1 MPDFPKLDEC
11 LLSHLGAGDWRVL
24 GRRLKPLTLL
34 HQELLRIAGSP
45 LVTGGQML
53 LPDLDLAAQIGS
65 RTPEAAARWLAR
77 PKSQRW
83 GKLRAL
89 WLVLTHGWRV
99 QRSWEAL
106 RTWQESCVGAP
117 EMLNKERVGE
127 GGVPFQRD
135 APQLLDVWAKLSEAG
150 FPARE
155 VVHEWPA
162 GLAHWLYE
170 TLNTREG
177 GRKFETESDREM
189 FEKARRMKEMTEPEL
204 RPVEEVREQAQ
215 AMMRK
220 MRPKILTGDN
230 GGNGVSNS
238 EF

>member
-11 LLSHLGAGDWRVL
+11 LLSYLGAGEWRVL

-45 LVTGGQML
+45 LVLGGPML
-53 LPDLDLAAQIGS
+53 LPDLDLVAQIGS

-77 PKSQRW
+77 PKT
-83 GKLRAL
+83 KLRGRL
-89 WLVLTHGWRV
+89 RVWWLVLTQAWRLKP
-99 QRSWEAL
+99 SWDAL
-106 RTWQESCVGAP
+106 RVWQESCVGAP
-117 EMLNKERVGE
+117 EMLNKDRAGD
-127 GGVPFQRD
+127 GGIPFQRD
-135 APQLLDVWAKLSEAG
+135 APPLLDVWTKLTEAG

-155 VVHEWPA
+155 IVHEWPA

-177 GRKFETESDREM
+177 NRKFETDDDREM
-189 FEKARRMKEMTEPEL
+189 FEKARRMKAMTEPEL
-204 RPVEEVREQAQ
+204 RPVAEVQEQAR
-215 AMMRK
+215 AMMRR
-220 MRPKILTGDN
+220 MRPEGKRQEA
-230 GGNGVSNS
+230 GGKSPDS